1 MILRLLNF
9 LVIGVL
15 VFAAAYVYRIKFDAT
30 VQAEKLAKLRSEVRH
45 ERDEI
50 AALRA
55 QWGQLDNP
63 DRIETLAKRYLQ
75 LKADRADAI
84 RHARS
89 SAGSSAAARRRT
101 RRRARSDRRH
111 HRELGRTDDDRKH
124 SGRAEAR
131 KHCAAAGC
139 NATADKRSAPRMSVT
154 ANILPVKPPEPWRR
168 RFVRKMLY
176 GSNIDRGAKARARIV
191 LAILAFAAVYAI
203 IAVRLMM
210 FAIVSNSHTAHR
222 VVSED
227 AIATARPDILDRNGE
242 VLATDVRVPSLY
254 AEPRRLID
262 VDEATELLTADLPD
276 VNAKELRDRLAS
288 KRGFVWLKRDIT
300 PEQQREIYRQGL
312 PGIGFLNENKRD
324 YPNGDEVSHL
334 LGRVDIDNQGIAGI
348 EKWLDGQGLMALHMA
363 GLASDR
369 LQTPV
374 QLALDLR
381 VQHAL
386 RDELV
391 AARAK
396 FHTIAAAGV
405 VLNVRT
411 GEIVAMV
418 SEPDF
423 DPNDPQ
429 DPHDETL
436 INRLTTGVYEMGST
450 FKAFTVAMALD
461 SGKATLKS
469 TFDAHNP
476 LHYGKFE
483 IHDFEPMQRALTVPE
498 IFTYSSNIGAAHIA
512 MAMGIDAHKAFLKKM
527 GQLDRLRTELPESAE
542 PIVPKHWSELNT
554 MTIAFGHGMSVAPL
568 QAVMGVA
575 ALMNGGILIPPTFL
589 KRSEAEAQA
598 LGTRVIKPET
608 SLMMRYLMRLNVE
621 KGTASKAD
629 VPGYYIGGKTGTAD
643 KVVFGR
649 YSKTKVLTDFMA
661 VMPADQPRYLVLIML
676 DEPQALP
683 ETHGFKTS
691 GWNAVPTGGAVV
703 ARIAPLLGIQPR
715 MDLPPADQL
724 ILASLKENR

>member
-1 MILRLLNF
+1 MSEPAETFPIEPQTRPRKTPQHWRHW
-9 LVIGVL
+9 LVG
-15 VFAAAYVYRIKFDAT
+15 
-30 VQAEKLAKLRSEVRH
+30 KL
-45 ERDEI
+45 
-50 AALRA
+50 
-55 QWGQLDNP
+55 
-63 DRIETLAKRYLQ
+63 
-75 LKADRADAI
+75 
-84 RHARS
+84 
-89 SAGSSAAARRRT
+89 
-101 RRRARSDRRH
+101 
-111 HRELGRTDDDRKH
+111 
-124 SGRAEAR
+124 
-131 KHCAAAGC
+131 
-139 NATADKRSAPRMSVT
+139 
-154 ANILPVKPPEPWRR
+154 
-168 RFVRKMLY
+168 LY
-176 GSNIDRGAKARARIV
+176 GSNVDRGAKARARIG
-191 LAILAFAAVYAI
+191 LAILGFAAVYTV
-203 IAVRLMM
+203 IAARLVM

-222 VVSED
+222 VVSGD

-262 VDEATELLTADLPD
+262 ADEAAELLTADLPD
-276 VNAKELRDRLAS
+276 LDSPELRERLSS
-288 KRGFVWLKRDIT
+288 KHGFVWLKRDIT
-300 PEQQREIYRQGL
+300 PEQQRAIYKQGL
-312 PGIGFLNENKRD
+312 PGIGFMNENKRD
-324 YPNGDEVSHL
+324 YPNGPEVSHF

-348 EKWLDGQGLMALHMA
+348 EKWLDNQGLEALHMA
-363 GLASDR
+363 GLATDR

-374 QLALDLR
+374 QLAVDLR

-391 AARAK
+391 AARTK
-396 FHTIAAAGV
+396 FHSIAAAGV

-418 SEPDF
+418 SEPDY
-423 DPNDPQ
+423 DPNKSQ
-429 DPHDETL
+429 NPHDQTL

-450 FKAFTVAMALD
+450 FKAFTIAMALD

-476 LHYGKFE
+476 LHYGKFD
-483 IHDFEPMQRALTVPE
+483 IHDFEPMQRALSVPE
-498 IFTYSSNIGAAHIA
+498 IFTYSSNIGAARIA
-512 MAMGIDAHKAFLKKM
+512 MATGVDAHKAFLKKL

-542 PIVPKHWSELNT
+542 PIVPKRWGELNT
-554 MTIAFGHGMSVAPL
+554 ITIAFGHGLSVAPL

-589 KRSEAEAQA
+589 KRTEAEAQA
-598 LGTRVIKPET
+598 IGKRVIKPET
-608 SLMMRYLMRLNVE
+608 SEMMRYLMRLNVE
-621 KGTASKAD
+621 KGTAAKAE

-661 VMPADQPRYLVLIML
+661 VLPADQPRFLILIML

-703 ARIAPLLGIQPR
+703 ARIAPLLGVAPR
-715 MDLPPADQL
+715 MDLPTADQL
-724 ILASLKENR
+724 ILASLKESR

>member
-1 MILRLLNF
+1 
-9 LVIGVL
+9 
-15 VFAAAYVYRIKFDAT
+15 
-30 VQAEKLAKLRSEVRH
+30 
-45 ERDEI
+45 
-50 AALRA
+50 
-55 QWGQLDNP
+55 
-63 DRIETLAKRYLQ
+63 
-75 LKADRADAI
+75 
-84 RHARS
+84 
-89 SAGSSAAARRRT
+89 
-101 RRRARSDRRH
+101 
-111 HRELGRTDDDRKH
+111 
-124 SGRAEAR
+124 
-131 KHCAAAGC
+131 
-139 NATADKRSAPRMSVT
+139 
-154 ANILPVKPPEPWRR
+154 
-168 RFVRKMLY
+168 
-176 GSNIDRGAKARARIV
+176 
-191 LAILAFAAVYAI
+191 
-203 IAVRLMM
+203 
-210 FAIVSNSHTAHR
+210 
-222 VVSED
+222 VVSGD

-254 AEPRRLID
+254 GEPRRLID
-262 VDEATELLTADLPD
+262 VDEAFELLTADLPD
-276 VNAKELRDRLAS
+276 VDATELRERLSS
-288 KRGFVWLKRDIT
+288 KRGFAWLKRDIT

-324 YPNGDEVSHL
+324 YPNGAEVSHF
-334 LGRVDIDNQGIAGI
+334 LGRVDVDNQGIAGI
-348 EKWLDGQGLMALHMA
+348 EKWLDTQGLAALHLA
-363 GLASDR
+363 GLATDR

-374 QLALDLR
+374 QLAVDLR

-386 RDELV
+386 RDELI

-396 FHTIAAAGV
+396 FHTLAAAGV

-423 DPNDPQ
+423 DPNKSQ
-429 DPHDETL
+429 NPHDQTL

-450 FKAFTVAMALD
+450 FKAFTIAMALD

-469 TFDAHNP
+469 TFDAHSP
-476 LHYGKFE
+476 LHYGKFD
-483 IHDFEPMQRALTVPE
+483 IHDFEPQQRALTVPE

-512 MAMGIDAHKAFLKKM
+512 MAAGVDAHKAFLKKM

-542 PIVPKHWSELNT
+542 PIVPKRWGELNT
-554 MTIAFGHGMSVAPL
+554 ITIAFGHGLSVAPL

-589 KRSEAEAQA
+589 KRTEAQAQA

-608 SLMMRYLMRLNVE
+608 SEMMRYLMRLNVE
-621 KGTASKAD
+621 KGTAAKAE

-661 VMPADQPRYLVLIML
+661 VLPADQPKYLVLIML
-676 DEPQALP
+676 DEPQAIP

-703 ARIAPLLGIQPR
+703 ARIAPLLGIEPR
-715 MDLPPADQL
+715 LDLPTADQL
-724 ILASLKENR
+724 ILASVKESR